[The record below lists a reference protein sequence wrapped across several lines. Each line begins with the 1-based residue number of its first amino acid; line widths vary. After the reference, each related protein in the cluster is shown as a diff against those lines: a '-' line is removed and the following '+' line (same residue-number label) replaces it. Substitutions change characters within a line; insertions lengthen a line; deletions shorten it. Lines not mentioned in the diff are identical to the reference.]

1 MPLHVSRLLFF
12 PCLLL
17 ATCVLTFRPQYAHY
31 LVSKLV
37 ELQVD
42 IEEKDDIIEKKDDI
56 IERLKAEIERLKRDN
71 KQIIA
76 TVQEMTNCREE
87 SHAVSVTSEDNEA
100 GDGEKDIL
108 CASLE
113 DSLLF
118 KEITNCVDEDE
129 KVDHAVSFTEDN
141 EEGNV
146 QENVVCM
153 SFADNSRYLELKMS
167 NSPSLKDFT
176 FVDKELAMCEKIKSL
191 KHTLKEALKRMDD
204 NDETVK
210 RVAAKSAALAF
221 ALKEFQER

>member
-56 IERLKAEIERLKRDN
+56 IERLKEENEQLKREN
-71 KQIIA
+71 KQVIA
-76 TVQEMTNCREE
+76 TIQEMTNCREE
-87 SHAVSVTSEDNEA
+87 SHAVSVTSEDNKA
-100 GDGEKDIL
+100 GDGEEYIL
-108 CASLE
+108 CASLK

-129 KVDHAVSFTEDN
+129 EVDHAVSDN

-153 SFADNSRYLELKMS
+153 SFADYLRYLELKRS

-176 FVDKELAMCEKIKSL
+176 FVDDKTGDPQMKTVNLELNELDFSAFVSKDLE
-191 KHTLKEALKRMDD
+191 
-204 NDETVK
+204 
-210 RVAAKSAALAF
+210 RVLELLDTINVDGPSEDL
-221 ALKEFQER
+221 

>member
-1 MPLHVSRLLFF
+1 
-12 PCLLL
+12 
-17 ATCVLTFRPQYAHY
+17 VLTFRPQYAHY

-56 IERLKAEIERLKRDN
+56 IERLKEENEQLKREN

-100 GDGEKDIL
+100 GDGEEYIL
-108 CASLE
+108 CASLK

-118 KEITNCVDEDE
+118 KEIPNCVDEDE
-129 KVDHAVSFTEDN
+129 EVDHAVSVTEDN

-153 SFADNSRYLELKMS
+153 SFADYLRYIELKMS
-167 NSPSLKDFT
+167 NSPSMKDFTFVDDKTGDPQIVHLELNEVDVLAFALKDFT
-176 FVDKELAMCEKIKSL
+176 FVDLELAQLDISR
-191 KHTLKEALKRMDD
+191 ALKMLDGINVD
-204 NDETVK
+204 GPSED
-210 RVAAKSAALAF
+210 L
-221 ALKEFQER
+221 